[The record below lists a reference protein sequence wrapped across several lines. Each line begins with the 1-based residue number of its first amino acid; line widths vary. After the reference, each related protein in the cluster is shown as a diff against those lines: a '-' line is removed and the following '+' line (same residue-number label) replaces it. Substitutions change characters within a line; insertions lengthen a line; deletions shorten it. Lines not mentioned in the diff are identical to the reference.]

1 MPSWN
6 RNCQWECIF
15 AMGTSFANKI
25 PNGKIRHTFMSR
37 LLRTFPPSPLGSLW
51 IMRLHCKFCSLKREG
66 IFSSPCLTASFF
78 CVGHTGSFD
87 QYFQINLVEN
97 IEIFANSAVNCYNY
111 LFYKDHTN
119 KLEIRPL
126 LWTKW
131 KDNSSEMKKKM
142 DKFPTVGVLHILQL
156 QLMLC
161 FFMVCCKCHPSL
173 LRPTISLAHFTSF
186 RAKKI
191 A

>member
-1 MPSWN
+1 MPISLFARDPN
-6 RNCQWECIF
+6 NKTISANAVFVFNTGISCLQWECIF

-78 CVGHTGSFD
+78 CGVTMGVSP
-87 QYFQINLVEN
+87 N
-97 IEIFANSAVNCYNY
+97 IPFKWIYDLIQHLEIFENFVVNCYKY

-119 KLEIRPL
+119 KLEIRPFYR
-126 LWTKW
+126 TKW
-131 KDNSSEMKKKM
+131 KRKIDAKIS
-142 DKFPTVGVLHILQL
+142 FA
-156 QLMLC
+156 
-161 FFMVCCKCHPSL
+161 
-173 LRPTISLAHFTSF
+173 LRA
-186 RAKKI
+186 
-191 A
+191 